1 MDALEKAKY
10 GKRAEIDKAKKER
23 LHLYIGEE
31 DVFLYSQ
38 DRMRL
43 LEEAEHAGQTKIGNV
58 TLSVGMFRVLM
69 GKMSIYERLLMDAI
83 VAKYKEVEACESE
96 EDVSKIDAASGL
108 PDMIRTTSEDLQ
120 SELEKNEHNSAEIQA
135 VSLARSLV
143 NSVPLAAEKAL
154 EMQVL
159 YPVWGKEGAE
169 FGKEVKAGKDS
180 DPGFRFNH
188 KTEEEASYTLY
199 EVIQD
204 GILQEN
210 WVPGTYGI
218 YSIYKVVDIDH
229 SGTEED
235 PIPYRQGMA
244 FEEGKYY
251 IQYGVT
257 YLCILTTANGYPND
271 LAELNTIVQ
280 PI

>member
-1 MDALEKAKY
+1 
-10 GKRAEIDKAKKER
+10 
-23 LHLYIGEE
+23 
-31 DVFLYSQ
+31 
-38 DRMRL
+38 MRL
-43 LEEAEHAGQTKIGNV
+43 LEEAEHAGQIHLGNV
-58 TLSVGMFRVLM
+58 TLSVGLFKVFA
-69 GKMSIYERLLMDAI
+69 GKMSVYERALMEAI
-83 VAKYKEVEACESE
+83 VTKYKEIEACKSE
-96 EDVSKIDAASGL
+96 EEVSKIDATSGL
-108 PDMIRTTSEDLQ
+108 PNMIRTTNEELQ
-120 SELEKNEHNSAEIQA
+120 AELEENEHNSAGIQA

-143 NSVPLAAEKAL
+143 NDLSLPANKAL

-188 KTEEEASYTLY
+188 KTEEETSYTLY

-210 WVPGTYGI
+210 WVPGTYET